1 MKEKGQA
8 LVEFILILP
17 VFIFLLCG
25 AFDLGNIYVKKY
37 SLENELDTVRTLYK
51 EHPEEI
57 TSYASSKGFTVSISK
72 DGSFTKILLSKN
84 VKVNTPGLTNV
95 LGKNYKIEVER
106 TIYEK

>member
-37 SLENELDTVRTLYK
+37 DLENELDTIRTLYK
-51 EHPEEI
+51 ESREEI
-57 TSYASSKGFTVSISK
+57 SSYATSKGFLVSIDQK
-72 DGSFTKILLSKN
+72 EPYTTITLSKF
-84 VKVNTPGLTNV
+84 VKINTPGLTQV